1 MLEMREKEI
10 CRRTI
15 KRDVKVLSKGTD
27 VMKSDLVSTRRRLH
41 SLKNGCCSDRVVD
54 YSIKNYIVIRI
65 FIDLASRCYKKGNI
79 LFRRPMGRVFF
90 PEI

>member
-54 YSIKNYIVIRI
+54 YSIKELYSDPHLYR
-65 FIDLASRCYKKGNI
+65 SRFTV
-79 LFRRPMGRVFF
+79 L
-90 PEI
+90 